1 MAKDQLARG
10 AKSAT
15 FSAGRAKKDDPIEF
29 HGTVALEEIKGGN
42 PDHQGTEDDPSKL
55 RYGAGAI
62 PSSRSPYP
70 AKLQTPVLVD
80 SDESWQASEAL
91 NKLRN
96 LPKFQYQPLNDRVL
110 IRRVEEE
117 STSLIAQPDAFRKK
131 PTKGIV
137 LAVGTGMIVGGQLIP
152 IPLEVGDTVYFGE
165 YGPEELEIE
174 GEKLTLVSAFDIR
187 LKVNAAS

>member
-29 HGTVALEEIKGGN
+29 HGTVATEEKECPKCGPICEG
-42 PDHQGTEDDPSKL
+42 DCM
-55 RYGAGAI
+55 
-62 PSSRSPYP
+62 
-70 AKLQTPVLVD
+70 D

-174 GEKLTLVSAFDIR
+174 GEKLTLVSAFDVR